1 MRKQITWDALNAYV
15 DGELSPV
22 DAAEIA
28 KAVAEDSDLAARVAR
43 LSTLKAAFYSLRP
56 VDRPAIELDSS
67 SKQRTWLPWVA
78 SLAVF
83 TLLGAIL
90 GGVMLARDQAISPAE
105 IARAEAV
112 HHEWLTSTKRF
123 ENEDQSEVLDV
134 SMEILQ
140 LDAYV
145 PDLSNVNL
153 VYDGIRKI
161 SIRSGE
167 GLHIGYRGPHGCMVS
182 LVVFHDPRDLSA
194 NIKALD
200 RGDRIVYGWRVHQT
214 GFYLLAS
221 RMDPNRLSEIAKVV
235 YRITQTKSPLDAQ
248 SILALNKAKASSQ
261 PCTA

>member
-1 MRKQITWDALNAYV
+1 
-15 DGELSPV
+15 
-22 DAAEIA
+22 
-28 KAVAEDSDLAARVAR
+28 
-43 LSTLKAAFYSLRP
+43 
-56 VDRPAIELDSS
+56 
-67 SKQRTWLPWVA
+67 
-78 SLAVF
+78 
-83 TLLGAIL
+83 
-90 GGVMLARDQAISPAE
+90 MLARYQAISPAD

-112 HHEWLTSTKRF
+112 HHGWLISTERF
-123 ENEDQSEVLDV
+123 ENDNQSALLDV
-134 SMEILQ
+134 NIETLQ

-145 PDLSNVNL
+145 PDLSDVNL

-182 LVVFHDPRDLSA
+182 LVVFHDPRDSSA
-194 NIKALD
+194 EIKALH
-200 RGDRIVYGWRVHQT
+200 RGDRIVYGWRVNQT

-248 SILALNKAKASSQ
+248 SVVALNKAKALSQ